1 MERITVVKIG
11 GNVIDSPEATA
22 RFVEAFAAL
31 EGPKLLVHGG
41 GKLATRLAA
50 QLGIESRMVDGRRI
64 TDRETLDVVTMVYA
78 GLINKSG
85 SSRPCRPLAAARS
98 GCRAPTAMPSP
109 RCGVRPEPSTTAM
122 WATSPRGRERRIA
135 AHAARC
141 GLTPVFSAITC
152 DGRGT
157 LLNTNADSVASA
169 VAVAA
174 SRIAPTQLVFCF
186 EKAGGAARRGGRTE
200 RHRRN
205 HARHPPRCVPKGRSA
220 RGCCPRSTG
229 RCAPSPA
236 AWRAWSSS
244 RPRRCSTRAA
254 RRSGVD
260 ETIAQTV
267 MERLNELQAEA
278 VALLEKLVATPSVS
292 RDEARTADLLRGPPR
307 GARHR
312 RRAAVQQRLCARRIS
327 TPRSPRC
334 CSTRT
339 TTRCVPRRRGR
350 ATLSRRRGRGE
361 RLYGL
366 GANDAGASVAALTAA
381 FRHYYDAELPFNLLL
396 ALSGEEECMGEHGTR
411 ALLPAL
417 GPIDMAL
424 VGEPT
429 RMRAAVG
436 ERGLVVLDCT
446 AHGRAGHAARDEGI
460 NALSIAADDIAWL
473 RGYRFERC
481 SPLLGPIR
489 MTATQIEA
497 GTQHN
502 VVPAEC
508 RFVVDV
514 RTTDA
519 YTNEETVEIVRRHMR
534 SEAVPRSTRIRASAV
549 APEHPLVGGGRG
561 ARRRTLRL
569 AHHVGHGA
577 HGVPVAQ
584 NGRGRFGALAYGRR
598 IRAPQRSGAGGWKVT
613 YVTLPNWRKRY

>member
-1 MERITVVKIG
+1 
-11 GNVIDSPEATA
+11 
-22 RFVEAFAAL
+22 
-31 EGPKLLVHGG
+31 
-41 GKLATRLAA
+41 
-50 QLGIESRMVDGRRI
+50 
-64 TDRETLDVVTMVYA
+64 
-78 GLINKSG
+78 
-85 SSRPCRPLAAARS
+85 
-98 GCRAPTAMPSP
+98 
-109 RCGVRPEPSTTAM
+109 
-122 WATSPRGRERRIA
+122 
-135 AHAARC
+135 
-141 GLTPVFSAITC
+141 
-152 DGRGT
+152 
-157 LLNTNADSVASA
+157 
-169 VAVAA
+169 
-174 SRIAPTQLVFCF
+174 
-186 EKAGGAARRGGRTE
+186 
-200 RHRRN
+200 
-205 HARHPPRCVPKGRSA
+205 
-220 RGCCPRSTG
+220 
-229 RCAPSPA
+229 
-236 AWRAWSSS
+236 
-244 RPRRCSTRAA
+244 
-254 RRSGVD
+254 
-260 ETIAQTV
+260 

-278 VALLEKLVATPSVS
+278 VVLLEKLVATPSVS
-292 RDEARTADLLRGPPR
+292 RDEARTADLLTG
-307 GARHR
+307 HL
-312 RRAAVQQRLCARRIS
+312 AAHGIAAERLYNNVYACAAHFDAAKPTLLLNSHHDTVRP
-327 TPRSPRC
+327 TAAW
-334 CSTRT
+334 TRD
-339 TTRCVPRRRGR
+339 PFA
-350 ATLSRRRGRGE
+350 ATWEGE

-460 NALSIAADDIAWL
+460 NALYIAADDIAWL

-534 SEAVPRSTRIRASAV
+534 SEAVSRSTRIRASAV
-549 APEHPLVGGGRG
+549 APEHPLVG
-561 ARRRTLRL
+561 AAAAL
-569 AHHVGHGA
+569 
-577 HGVPVAQ
+577 GVE
-584 NGRGRFGALAYGRR
+584 RFVSPTMALMAF
-598 IRAPQRSGAGGWKVT
+598 PSLKMGAGDSARSHT
-613 YVTLPNWRKRY
+613 ADEYVLRSEVEQGVEGYIRYIAELAKRY